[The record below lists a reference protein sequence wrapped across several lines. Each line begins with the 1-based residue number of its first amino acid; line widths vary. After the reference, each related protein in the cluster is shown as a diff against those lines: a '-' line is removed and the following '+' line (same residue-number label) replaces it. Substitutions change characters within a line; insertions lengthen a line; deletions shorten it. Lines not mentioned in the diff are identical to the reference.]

1 MICSK
6 CQYYTI
12 LIEDDEDVSGTPW
25 CLLADDALPDDVF
38 APFECI
44 CPDRKEQIEKEK
56 EIEEGL
62 AESEP
67 MNNGLSEGL
76 IDFSALTEEGDNFND
91 TTKI

>member
-1 MICSK
+1 MICSN

-25 CLLADDALPDDVF
+25 CLLADDALPDEVF

-44 CPDRKEQIEKEK
+44 CPDRKERVE

-62 AESEP
+62 AEIAKEP
-67 MNNGLSEGL
+67 PPINTGLLAGL
-76 IDFSALTEEGDNFND
+76 YGFEAIMPKED
-91 TTKI
+91 K